1 MLLDALRV
9 DSKELPRALQMIK
22 DGLSR
27 ETDTAALPAAAR
39 LELHAVK
46 AAPAYGDSHGLCRT
60 CRRRKR
66 RARPKRPCF
75 SGGCTCRAMA

>member
-22 DGLSR
+22 DGISR

-46 AAPAYGDSHGLCRT
+46 VAPA
-60 CRRRKR
+60 
-66 RARPKRPCF
+66 
-75 SGGCTCRAMA
+75 